1 MKKTKPTKQ
10 KKQSN
15 VIRSKK
21 PKQSIKQ
28 PRQLNEKDIDKIELD
43 CARQKEKTEELISDK
58 GWNAYVDKCVDI
70 IYFNFNNF
78 GWTYGVSFLELT
90 KPVTR
95 DDIEDNI
102 INLIG
107 ESIKGKTQ
115 IESGRIAVD
124 VVDDQLWIAMTL

>member
-1 MKKTKPTKQ
+1 MKP
-10 KKQSN
+10 KKQN
-15 VIRSKK
+15 
-21 PKQSIKQ
+21 KQSIKQ
-28 PRQLNEKDIDKIELD
+28 SKPKELTEEQIDKIELE
-43 CARQKEKTEELISDK
+43 CARKKEKTEEYISDK

-78 GWTYGVSFLELT
+78 GWTYGASFLELT